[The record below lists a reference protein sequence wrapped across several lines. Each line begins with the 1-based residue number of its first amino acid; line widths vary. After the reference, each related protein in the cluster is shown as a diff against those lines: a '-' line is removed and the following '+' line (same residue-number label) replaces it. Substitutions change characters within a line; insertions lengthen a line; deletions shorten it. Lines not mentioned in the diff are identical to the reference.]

1 VTATALENIACGI
14 ADTDPSKIL
23 SQVETFDFPNG
34 EPVGLEMIAED
45 FGAFIIIN
53 IKTCGRYKLR
63 LDWPNACSEIRIS
76 YSDQPIA
83 RDERR

>member
-1 VTATALENIACGI
+1 MLSLF
-14 ADTDPSKIL
+14 DPLKSPDITHRDQTTPL
-23 SQVETFDFPNG
+23 PDPPMHCVG

-45 FGAFIIIN
+45 FGAFININ

-83 RDERR
+83 SDERR